1 VRYRVVSEDA
11 ELPPGA
17 YFFTVPEFP
26 IEEGSLVLFS
36 LGDRFGENL
45 IVGRWCPGV
54 AGYDWIMQPG
64 RLIRITRDI
73 ILWIIGRIV
82 PLLPIE
88 PCLN

>member
-1 VRYRVVSEDA
+1 MSYRIISEDT

-26 IEEGSLVLFS
+26 LEEGELVLFS
-36 LGDRFGENL
+36 IGSQCGENL
-45 IVGRWCPGV
+45 IVGRWYPDVCGS
-54 AGYDWIMQPG
+54 DWIMQPG

-73 ILWIIGRIV
+73 IFWIIGRII
-82 PLLPIE
+82 PIFDR